1 MAFRKA
7 VKGAVIGGG
16 AIATAF
22 GLSQFMKYRR
32 NQVSV
37 YDRGVLEMRV
47 GGGAWLCCVI
57 SDISRTR
64 KRRRRRRRS

>member
-7 VKGAVIGGG
+7 VKGTLIGGG

-22 GLSQFMKYRR
+22 GLSQFMEYRR

-37 YDRGVLEMRV
+37 YDSGMINYSCKL
-47 GGGAWLCCVI
+47 
-57 SDISRTR
+57 
-64 KRRRRRRRS
+64 